1 MTRKILIV
9 VGVSILS
16 ALGLALILGVAYM
29 TLLLVLGDSPYAI
42 ESRIHNMQGVLSAL
56 FALVAFIAA
65 GWTAS
70 VLSRHPKNGEE
81 KHLAPR

>member
-9 VGVSILS
+9 VGVALLS
-16 ALGLALILGVAYM
+16 ALGFMLVLGIGYL
-29 TLLLVLGDSPYAI
+29 TLLLVLGDSPYTLDA
-42 ESRIHNMQGVLSAL
+42 RIHGMSGVLLAL

-70 VLSRHPKNGEE
+70 VLSRQRKNGNEA
-81 KHLAPR
+81 HLVRR